1 MKHVSLARI
10 ALCLTAAVA
19 VIGPGSIASAALAA
33 PVVLRHSAPDL
44 SPAVKKADTPTFVE
58 STAGAVQ
65 QEAETRFASTYGA
78 TRVTE
83 GGKHVVVYLTS
94 LSAVAEAQLRALGL
108 YGQVSFARTTHTRV
122 QLLAL
127 QRTVTGDVRML
138 ATRGVRVVSWFPG
151 INGDGLEH
159 IGVLDLTAMRA
170 RMLDRLFGASNI
182 VLHNVARSQIP
193 QATASRVDDYAPW
206 NGGDNLTS
214 HGIGCTSGVG
224 IVYQGAQYMLTAAH
238 CYEPGWSIYNE
249 FAGVSRPNNLMGTET
264 SRDVNNGGDDT
275 ALVSMPVLN
284 HIWTGVIGSPVP
296 ETAVGDA
303 TNPDGDT
310 VYNEGAYSGQV
321 PATVQNN
328 YYGCIYVSGVTGV
341 SGNRYECNIVEAT
354 SSGIANQD
362 GDSGAPMIR
371 YIGGNLMVTGIVSAG
386 SGVVG
391 CQYNVTTC
399 YNTVYYTA
407 MDEIL
412 SDEYPGATIE
422 GTVSTAAQAAI
433 NWAEAR
439 DGDNFDNDLCLLF
452 VSQAYEAAGI
462 NIGSVGSSNGAYQY
476 WQQNPEGYTEYPGN
490 TNPPVGAL
498 VFWGPT
504 PSGPITFNNPYGHVG
519 IYIGNNTVISTS
531 SWPESGPDVHE
542 WSFSARN
549 AAGYPYLGWLAPA
562 G

>member
-1 MKHVSLARI
+1 MVS
-10 ALCLTAAVA
+10 
-19 VIGPGSIASAALAA
+19 
-33 PVVLRHSAPDL
+33 
-44 SPAVKKADTPTFVE
+44 
-58 STAGAVQ
+58 AVQ
-65 QEAETRFASTYGA
+65 AKAETRFASIYGA
-78 TRVTE
+78 TRVTD
-83 GGKHVVVYLTS
+83 GGKHVVVYVTS
-94 LSAVAEAQLRALGL
+94 LSAASATQLRALGRP
-108 YGQVSFARTTHTRV
+108 GQVSFARTAHTRV
-122 QLLAL
+122 QLLAI
-127 QRTVTGDVRML
+127 QKKVTGDVRML
-138 ATRGVRVVSWFPG
+138 AGRGVRLVSWFPG

-159 IGVLDLTAMRA
+159 IGVLDLTAARA
-170 RMLDRLFGASNI
+170 KVLGRLFGAGNI
-182 VLHNVARSQIP
+182 VLHNVARDQIP
-193 QATASRVDDYAPW
+193 QGTANRVNDFAPW

-264 SRDVNNGGDDT
+264 SRDINNGGDDT

-296 ETAVGDA
+296 VAAAGDT

-321 PATVQNN
+321 PATVENN
-328 YYGCIYVSGVTGV
+328 YYGCIWVSGITGV
-341 SGNRYECNIVEAT
+341 SGNRYECNIVEAG
-354 SSGIANQD
+354 SGGIATQD

-371 YIGGNLMVTGIVSAG
+371 YIGSNLMVTGIVSAG
-386 SGVVG
+386 SGTTG
-391 CQYNVTTC
+391 CQYNITTC
-399 YNTVYYTA
+399 YHTVYYTA

-412 SDEYPGATIE
+412 STEYPGATIE
-422 GTVSTAAQAAI
+422 GTAPSAAQAAVR
-433 NWAEAR
+433 WAEAR
-439 DGDNFDNDLCLLF
+439 NGDNLDSGLCLLF
-452 VSQAYEAAGI
+452 VSQAYSAAGI
-462 NIGSVGSSNGAYQY
+462 SIGSVGSSNGAYQY
-476 WQQNPEGYTEYPGN
+476 WQQDPEGYTEHPGD

-504 PSGPITFNNPYGHVG
+504 PSGPITIKNKYGHVG

-542 WSFSARN
+542 WSFSGRN
-549 AAGYPYLGWLAPA
+549 AAGYPYLGWLAPT